1 MARRII
7 KTDYSPYHTG
17 AKAVLYDDGSYINYD
32 PDGNVVD
39 STTVDDD
46 TLDRETWSYNQN
58 EYANRYI
65 TNANKSTR
73 PDLVT
78 RSNNTSNTS
87 TRTSNRQSVKQNKG
101 NNNNIVTIGTRSFG
115 DAFKQARNA
124 GLDKFRWKGRVYGT
138 RYASEVNN
146 TGTTIKTTPK
156 SNVTTTKSN
165 TTSSSKPTNAS
176 SKPTTQQTNVSR
188 TSGTTAKTT
197 YTRDKNGYAVLPEI
211 TVTASAK
218 KKTNT
223 NILQRSLQTVRGA
236 VNRLEGSER
245 FPISVP
251 SDLRKTKYS
260 EDFKRDIIMHR
271 RYGIPNTPMYY
282 KGKWYK

>member
-1 MARRII
+1 MAKRII
-7 KTDYSPYHTG
+7 DNRDYWFDESYGAIPNNNYTPQPTIQPTNDIANTDTNTTG
-17 AKAVLYDDGSYINYD
+17 SVRQRTQQR
-32 PDGNVVD
+32 
-39 STTVDDD
+39 TT
-46 TLDRETWSYNQN
+46 
-58 EYANRYI
+58 
-65 TNANKSTR
+65 
-73 PDLVT
+73 
-78 RSNNTSNTS
+78 SNNSS
-87 TRTSNRQSVKQNKG
+87 SD
-101 NNNNIVTIGTRSFG
+101 IVTIGTRSFG

-146 TGTTIKTTPK
+146 IGTTVKTTPK

-176 SKPTTQQTNVSR
+176 SKFTTQQTNVSR

-211 TVTASAK
+211 TVTAPAK

-251 SDLRKTKYS
+251 NDLRKTKYS
-260 EDFKRDIIMHR
+260 EDFKRDLIMHR

>member
-1 MARRII
+1 MARKRYTVGGSISDTI
-7 KTDYSPYHTG
+7 NRRNYVFDKSYGVTPESNYTPEPTIQPTYS
-17 AKAVLYDDGSYINYD
+17 
-32 PDGNVVD
+32 VD
-39 STTVDDD
+39 STNDNVTN
-46 TLDRETWSYNQN
+46 TNN
-58 EYANRYI
+58 NI
-65 TNANKSTR
+65 TNRTRRTTSQKNK
-73 PDLVT
+73 L
-78 RSNNTSNTS
+78 NTSS
-87 TRTSNRQSVKQNKG
+87 
-101 NNNNIVTIGTRSFG
+101 NNIVTIGTRSFG
-115 DAFKQARNA
+115 DAFKQARKA

-146 TGTTIKTTPK
+146 TGTTVKTTPK

-165 TTSSSKPTNAS
+165 TTSSSKPANAS

-211 TVTASAK
+211 TVTAPAK

-260 EDFKRDIIMHR
+260 EDFKRDLIMHR